1 MNAAYRH
8 GVFSTAV
15 TFLSPQ
21 QQKPLNSESLIIL
34 SRLINRTIV
43 PLCWRVILL
52 KQHSH
57 SSASFDSPW
66 PRTALLTLT
75 SALKQKPRTPV
86 SASAG
91 ATFPHFWNIVNK
103 ITAQRIKVSR
113 IYERGVFV
121 TIVIIFLSV
130 ALLW

>member
-1 MNAAYRH
+1 MLRL
-8 GVFSTAV
+8 AV
-15 TFLSPQ
+15 AEDHL
-21 QQKPLNSESLIIL
+21 
-34 SRLINRTIV
+34 V
-43 PLCWRVILL
+43 
-52 KQHSH
+52 
-57 SSASFDSPW
+57 
-66 PRTALLTLT
+66 TLT